1 MPYQLITDGSVITQ
15 GPNLNT
21 SLPTSFSLYGR
32 DGDALIFGSPSV
44 QTQIWINVS
53 GVWKQATA
61 YIKVSG
67 VWKLVTPYIKVSGTW
82 K

>member
-1 MPYQLITDGSVITQ
+1 MATRRLFDG
-15 GPNLNT
+15 
-21 SLPTSFSLYGR
+21 
-32 DGDALIFGSPSV
+32 A
-44 QTQIWINVS
+44 QTEIKSIPLVGTAYKFWIKVS

-67 VWKLVTPYIKVSGTW
+67 VWKQATGYINISGVW